1 MAELL
6 RPLPAWED
14 HEKPA
19 LPGTASYPWHPP
31 YRRLA
36 YALVAVLV
44 ALTGGLGNAL
54 VAANLPQIQGQLGLS
69 PAEGA
74 WLTAA
79 WMMTNASANLLLFKA
94 RQQFGLRAFTE
105 VGLGLYALLALL
117 HLAVGSL
124 ATTVLVRLA
133 SGFAGAACTALGTI
147 YMLQA
152 LPRQYVG
159 RTLAI
164 GAGLAQLALPLAWIL
179 SPALMT
185 QGNWHQLYEFEA
197 GLALCAFAAVMVLKL
212 PPGIQQRVFA
222 SGDLLTFALL
232 APALAL
238 LVVVL
243 TQGQVRWWLD
253 TPWLGVLL
261 ALSLLLFLAAAA
273 FEHHRPRPLLQVRWL
288 LTPTMLR
295 FLTGAF
301 LLRFLTSEQ
310 TFGVVALMRTL
321 DMGPEQMAPLFA
333 VILLGVAV
341 GIAASALTFGPK
353 ALVPQLLVAIV
364 LFGTAALL
372 DQHRSN
378 ADRPMDFALSQFL
391 AAAGSGLYMG
401 PLMLMGF
408 RLTLARG
415 LDHVVSFIVLFSLT
429 QTFGSLA
436 GSAVL
441 GTWQQ
446 HREHV
451 HSRQLVDQL
460 DRADPLLAG
469 RLAAYGQTLAPRL
482 PDAGQRRLQA
492 SAQLSRSVRREA
504 QVRAFNDVFALSGW
518 LAVGFLGW
526 LLARITLRD
535 PRIRHLART
544 GLAAVA
550 PQGNSR

>member
-6 RPLPAWED
+6 RPLPDWED

-31 YRRLA
+31 QRRLA
-36 YALVAVLV
+36 YALVAILI
-44 ALTGGLGNAL
+44 AITGGLGNAL
-54 VAANLPQIQGQLGLS
+54 LSANLPQIQGQLGLS

-94 RQQFGLRAFTE
+94 RQQFGLRLFTE
-105 VGLGLYALLALL
+105 VSLGIYALLALL
-117 HLAVGSL
+117 HLFVGSFT
-124 ATTVLVRLA
+124 TTVLVRLA
-133 SGFAGAACTALGTI
+133 SGFAGGACTALGTI

-159 RTLAI
+159 RTLTI
-164 GAGLAQLALPLAWIL
+164 GAGLAQLALPLAWVV
-179 SPALMT
+179 SPLLMS
-185 QGNWHQLYEFEA
+185 QGDWHQLYQFEA
-197 GLALCAFAAVMVLKL
+197 GLALCAFAAVVVLKL

-222 SGDLLTFALL
+222 PADLLTFALL
-232 APALAL
+232 APALGL

-243 TQGQVRWWLD
+243 SQGQVRWWLD
-253 TPWLGVLL
+253 TPWLGM
-261 ALSLLLFLAAAA
+261 ALMASLLLFTTAVLI
-273 FEHHRPRPLLQVRWL
+273 EHHRTEPLLQIRWL
-288 LTPTMLR
+288 LTAPMLR
-295 FLTGAF
+295 FFAGAF
-301 LLRFLTSEQ
+301 LLRFLTNEQ
-310 TFGVVALMRTL
+310 SFGMVGLMRTVG
-321 DMGPEQMAPLFA
+321 MGPEQMAPLFA

-341 GIAASALTFGPK
+341 GIATSALTFGPK
-353 ALVPQLLVAIV
+353 ALIPQLGVSIALFAI
-364 LFGTAALL
+364 AALL
-372 DQHRSN
+372 DQHRSS

-391 AAAGSGLYMG
+391 AAAGSGMYMG

-429 QTFGSLA
+429 QTFGALA
-436 GSAVL
+436 GNAVL

-451 HSRQLVDQL
+451 HLRQLVDQVQ
-460 DRADPLLAG
+460 RSDPLLAQ
-469 RLAAYGQTLAPRL
+469 RLAGYTASLQPMIND
-482 PDAGQRRLQA
+482 PVQRQA
-492 SAQLSRSVRREA
+492 QATAQLAQSIRRQA
-504 QVRAFNDVFALSGW
+504 QVRAYNDVFALSGW

-535 PRIRHLART
+535 PRLRRFFHDRLHGHDT
-544 GLAAVA
+544 GSV
-550 PQGNSR
+550 P

>member
-31 YRRLA
+31 HRRLA
-36 YALVAVLV
+36 YALVALLV
-44 ALTGGLGNAL
+44 ALAGGLGNAL
-54 VAANLPQIQGQLGLS
+54 VAANLPQIQGQLGLTPS
-69 PAEGA
+69 EGA

-79 WMMTNASANLLLFKA
+79 WMMSNVSANLLLFKA
-94 RQQFGLRAFTE
+94 RQQFGLRLFTE
-105 VGLGLYALLALL
+105 ASLGLYALLALL
-117 HLAVGSL
+117 HLAVGGL

-164 GAGLAQLALPLAWIL
+164 GAGLAQLALPLAWMI
-179 SPALMT
+179 SPALMSS
-185 QGNWHQLYEFEA
+185 GNWHQLYEFEA

-212 PPGIQQRVFA
+212 PPGIQLRVFA
-222 SGDLLTFALL
+222 RGDLLTFALL
-232 APALAL
+232 APSLAL

-243 TQGQVRWWLD
+243 TQGQLHWWLD
-253 TPWLGVLL
+253 APWLGVLL
-261 ALSLLLFLAAAA
+261 AISALLFLAAAV
-273 FEHHRPRPLLQVRWL
+273 FEHHRSEPLLQVRWL

-333 VILLGVAV
+333 VILLGVVV
-341 GIAASALTFGPK
+341 GIATSALTYGPK
-353 ALVPQLLVAIV
+353 SLLPQLLASIA
-364 LFGTAALL
+364 LFGCAALL
-372 DQHRSN
+372 DQHRSA
-378 ADRPMDFALSQFL
+378 ADRPIDFALSQFL
-391 AAAGSGLYMG
+391 AAAGSGMYMG

-415 LDHVVSFIVLFSLT
+415 MDHVVSFIVVFALT
-429 QTFGSLA
+429 QSFGSLA
-436 GSAVL
+436 GSAAL
-441 GTWQQ
+441 GSWQQ
-446 HREHV
+446 HREHA

-460 DRADPLLAG
+460 DRADPQLAQ
-469 RLAAYGQTLAPRL
+469 RLASYDAALAPQL
-482 PDAGQRRLQA
+482 ADPGQRQRQA
-492 SAQLSRSVRREA
+492 SAQLAGVVRRQA

-518 LAVGFLGW
+518 LAVGFLG
-526 LLARITLRD
+526 LLVARITVRD
-535 PRIRHLART
+535 RRVRQFFTPRRSGTEPT
-544 GLAAVA
+544 GNT
-550 PQGNSR
+550 P